1 MNGIRPKIVE
11 FVKTS
16 AEKVPFAAKNRT
28 VAYPTAGHPTEKNVE
43 LVKESAQKRNR
54 SPRWSGK
61 RGGNNSPPRNALT
74 PAKTPFRSRHEPRK
88 PRFAAVHIW

>member
-1 MNGIRPKIVE
+1 VE

-43 LVKESAQKRNR
+43 FVKESAQKM
-54 SPRWSGK
+54 
-61 RGGNNSPPRNALT
+61 
-74 PAKTPFRSRHEPRK
+74 EPLPSLVRET
-88 PRFAAVHIW
+88 RR